1 MTSGGGG
8 ETAHTDTDAAG
19 SQRSSLLGYLAL
31 LAAIVLGW
39 LAVNAVMA
47 VLAVL

>member
-1 MTSGGGG
+1 MRDESQ
-8 ETAHTDTDAAG
+8 DVPRQNDDAFGA
-19 SQRSSLLGYLAL
+19 QRSSLLGYLAL